1 MVGKVKVTSS
11 GYDPDG
17 PRVHDLTLGPPSGT
31 IPAPAQNSEAKE
43 VSLRPVG
50 RRLLVVP
57 VDQDT
62 VPNSKLIIE
71 AGSLAKELRLC
82 AVLAVGPKV
91 AETHAMLKPGVA
103 VYIKP
108 FFGTEIVV
116 NGFTVLFIKPEDVCG
131 VANLKG

>member
-1 MVGKVKVTSS
+1 MVGKIKVVSS

-17 PRVHDLTLGPPSGT
+17 PRVHDLTLGPPSGK
-31 IPAPAQNSEAKE
+31 IPAQNSEAKE

-62 VPNSKLIIE
+62 IPNSRLIIE

-91 AETHAMLKPGVA
+91 ALTHAMLKPGVA
-103 VYIKP
+103 VWLKP
-108 FFGTEIVV
+108 YFGTEIIV
-116 NGFTVLFIKPEDVCG
+116 NGHTVLFIKPEDVQG
-131 VANLKG
+131 LAKFRE